1 MNRIRW
7 YGPTLV
13 LLATVLLVM
22 VAGPQLARQIAWAQ
36 TDAQINNGRKQLRE
50 KSQFLG
56 ELSKSFREVAKVVEP
71 SVVSIEVLS
80 KQDERQNPRDMLRR
94 WFGPNA
100 PGQRPDAEEDNGSN
114 EFEEYDPAQ
123 PFGNGSGWVYH
134 HDAAN
139 GGEKYIITNNH
150 VIRQADEIR
159 VRFSDGAKYQ
169 ATVVGTDPRTDVAVL
184 KVNAPD
190 LHAAAI
196 APNGV
201 EQGDIVF
208 ALGSPF
214 RFDFSI
220 SQGIVSAKGR
230 QLGII
235 GPGGYE
241 NFIQT
246 DAAINPGN
254 SGGPLTNIYGEVI
267 GMNTAIA
274 SRTGVYNGLG
284 FAIPVQMAIDVAD
297 QLIEKGRVE
306 RGYLGVYIE
315 DLTERAAQTFDF
327 DGDGVLVVDPIPDSP
342 ADDAG
347 LQAGDIITQV
357 NGNAVA
363 SADELRNM
371 IAGFQPGTDVELTV
385 VRNGEQVDPTPT
397 VTLGELPSRDRMSQ
411 RSTPNRPGES
421 PQPDSEGVETL
432 RKLGIEAVQTFSE
445 QMAQRLGATPTEGVL
460 IRQVRS
466 GSAAD
471 AAGVTRGMIITR
483 VMSTEVSNGKEL
495 VEAVEGHAP
504 GKPLRLRVAEWNP
517 EAERYNNRFVFL
529 ELPDSE

>member
-13 LLATVLLVM
+13 LLATVVVVM
-22 VAGPQLARQIAWAQ
+22 LAGPQVARQIVWAQ
-36 TDAQINNGRKQLRE
+36 TDAQIDNGRKQLRE
-50 KSQFLG
+50 KSAFLG
-56 ELSKSFREVAKVVEP
+56 DLSRAFREVANVVEP

-80 KQDERQNPRDMLRR
+80 KRDNGQDPRDMLRR

-100 PGQRPDAEEDNGSN
+100 PGQGQRDGEDEGGN

-123 PFGNGSGWVYH
+123 PMGNGSGWVYH
-134 HDAAN
+134 HDAPN
-139 GGEKYIITNNH
+139 GDKYIITNNH
-150 VIRQADEIR
+150 VIRRADTIR
-159 VRFSDGAKYQ
+159 VRFNDGAKYE

-196 APNGV
+196 AQNGV

-284 FAIPVQMAIDVAD
+284 FAIPVQMVTDVAD

-315 DLTERAAQTFDF
+315 DLTERAASTFDF
-327 DGDGVLVVDPIPDSP
+327 EGEGVLVVDPIPDSP
-342 ADDAG
+342 ADKAG
-347 LQAGDIITQV
+347 LKAGDIITKV
-357 NGNAVA
+357 NGNKVD
-363 SADELRNM
+363 SADALRNM
-371 IAGFQPGTDVELTV
+371 IANHQPGSKVKLTV
-385 VRNGEQVDPTPT
+385 VRNGETVDPTPT
-397 VTLGELPSRDRMSQ
+397 VTLGELPSRDQMASRGGGQ
-411 RSTPNRPGES
+411 RGPGDTPNR
-421 PQPDSEGVETL
+421 DSEGVETL
-432 RKLGIEAVQTFSE
+432 RKLGVEAVQTFSRR
-445 QMAQRLGATPTEGVL
+445 MAQQLGADPQPGVL
-460 IRQVRS
+460 IRRVRS

-471 AAGVTRGMIITR
+471 AAGVSRGMIITR
-483 VMSTEVSNGKEL
+483 VMNTEVENAEDL
-495 VEAVEGHAP
+495 VAAVEAHNP
-504 GKPLRLRVAEWNP
+504 DKPLRLRVAEWNP
-517 EAERYNNRFVFL
+517 ERERYNRRFVFL
-529 ELPDSE
+529 ELPDAE